1 MLRGAHTQSA
11 PQMFPSCLC
20 TAATSIIALLDDTAV
35 TPDGMAVYCVAQRV
49 SRSSPEVEHWRV
61 TGFLGR
67 AQEKWQASWTD
78 GFVSCGALLEAT
90 SLFSVL
96 WARICSV

>member
-49 SRSSPEVEHWRV
+49 SRARRAV
-61 TGFLGR
+61 THSGR
-67 AQEKWQASWTD
+67 FTWH
-78 GFVSCGALLEAT
+78 
-90 SLFSVL
+90 
-96 WARICSV
+96 R